1 MQNDKNVKVQKTL
14 DERMLKTARVTS
26 VLLKIARVILWI
38 GLAVMMLATIFV
50 ITVPDLIDFSNVNI
64 ELDGA
69 LSGITL
75 DGNGD
80 PANLLILCFCAAIPA
95 IACVLVGL
103 YIVGRIF
110 KDVVDKHTPF
120 TEDNPRRI
128 KSLALVY
135 IAMHLVPKFFLAIG
149 SLFVRSGFDINI
161 NLSLLT
167 MALGALILWSIGQM
181 FEYGAR
187 LQQYEDETI

>member
-1 MQNDKNVKVQKTL
+1 MQNEKNIKTL
-14 DERMLKTARVTS
+14 DERMLKTARIIS
-26 VLLKIARVILWI
+26 VLLKIARIILWV

-50 ITVPDLIDFSNVNI
+50 ITVPELIDFSNVNI
-64 ELDGA
+64 ALDGV

-80 PANLLILCFCAAIPA
+80 PAKLLILCFCAAIPA
-95 IACVLVGL
+95 IACFLVGL

-110 KDVVDKHTPF
+110 KDVVNQHTPF
-120 TEDNPRRI
+120 TEGNPRRI

-135 IAMHLVPKFFLAIG
+135 IAMHIVPKFFLAIG
-149 SLFVRSGFDINI
+149 SFFVRTGFDINI
-161 NLSLLT
+161 NLSLLST
-167 MALGALILWSIGQM
+167 ALGALILWSIGQM

-187 LQQYEDETI
+187 LQQQEDETI